1 MLIMWYVSFLHLWC
15 LMWCKF
21 RLVLLFKLNEM
32 LQIYVWI
39 VTTLVRITENEYC
52 LLLRFGFSR
61 LFPSTNDECG
71 EKSENQSSIFLTME
85 RSRSALSG
93 GERLQSCFCILLKRR
108 RKLGGGSHVRLR
120 RRAVSRNHICVAH
133 ELEIRFRRRITSG
146 CFRTTSGCRR
156 RISSCWYISGG
167 RWSVSG
173 CWQWCFGADDSVAA
187 AVLTCCRC
195 LVVVDRVV
203 VVVVVAV
210 NEVNEV
216 LNVESLAVD
225 VDLFSDDLTVHV
237 RRQLAV
243 EDAGESGT
251 ILKLIFK
258 RVQENQIS
266 VLKKQICIF

>member
-1 MLIMWYVSFLHLWC
+1 M
-15 LMWCKF
+15 
-21 RLVLLFKLNEM
+21 
-32 LQIYVWI
+32 
-39 VTTLVRITENEYC
+39 VRITENEYC

-61 LFPSTNDECG
+61 LFPSTKDECG
-71 EKSENQSSIFLTME
+71 EKSDNQSSIFLTME
-85 RSRSALSG
+85 RFRSALSG

-156 RISSCWYISGG
+156 RISSCWSIPGG
-167 RWSVSG
+167 CWCVSG
-173 CWQWCFGADDSVAA
+173 CWQRSFGADDGVAA
-187 AVLTCCRC
+187 AALACCRC
-195 LVVVDRVV
+195 LVVVD
-203 VVVVVAV
+203 VVVVAI
-210 NEVNEV
+210 NEV

-243 EDAGESGT
+243 ENADESRT
-251 ILKLIFK
+251 VLKLIF
-258 RVQENQIS
+258 
-266 VLKKQICIF
+266 